1 MEEEIK
7 VGNLIKG
14 CVTGIEKYGFF
25 VSCPKGYS
33 GLVHIS
39 EISDGFIRDIH
50 EFVQEQEEVMVEIL
64 EVDEKNKKL
73 KLSVKNV
80 DYRSEN
86 VSVPIDSAYG
96 FEPLRRQLPQWTKD
110 TLEKMGE
117 EYE

>member
-1 MEEEIK
+1 MKDEIK

-14 CVTGIEKYGFF
+14 TVTGIENYGFF
-25 VSCPKGYS
+25 VSCPQGYS

-50 EFVQEQEEVMVEIL
+50 DFIEEQEEVIVEIL
-64 EVDEKNKKL
+64 EVDETLKKL

-80 DYRSEN
+80 NYRSED
-86 VSVPIDSAYG
+86 VLIPADSAYG
-96 FEPLRRQLPQWTKD
+96 FEPLRRQLPKWTKD

-117 EYE
+117 EHE